1 MSAEGVE
8 LQTKQEVLMKIFC
21 PHCGQAYEV
30 AEKYLNQT
38 IGCQTCNQNFQVT
51 DKRRCPACGEE
62 ILAIAKKCRFCGE
75 NLEPEEEK
83 PDQWPVWKIFV
94 ALIVIVL
101 IVIGGAFLFG
111 DSVGTGN
118 YILAVILGIVG
129 LIGISIPIFVIMKI
143 CEIARNTRK

>member
-1 MSAEGVE
+1 
-8 LQTKQEVLMKIFC
+8 MKIFC

-38 IGCQTCNQNFQVT
+38 IGCQTCNQNFLVT

-75 NLEPEEEK
+75 NLEPPEK
-83 PDQWPVWKIFV
+83 TPKSMIAIGIV
-94 ALIVIVL
+94 AGLIIVGIIIAMICSFANEGGAALPAIGFFIGAIIITVIV
-101 IVIGGAFLFG
+101 
-111 DSVGTGN
+111 
-118 YILAVILGIVG
+118 
-129 LIGISIPIFVIMKI
+129 FVIVKI